1 MAEPKISAAQAP
13 AYKVL
18 VADSQPVN
26 RDIVRRILEPM
37 GASVTET
44 ADGREALDA
53 TATVAFDLIL
63 LDMKMPGM
71 DGATV
76 VRRIRASDSP
86 NCRAP
91 ILVFLAGQ
99 ETYAERLLTYEFD
112 GTLTKPLVH
121 DHLIEAFIAYC
132 PPGSRRPD
140 ARRSGSIW
148 GQGGPFDRS
157 AIG

>member
-1 MAEPKISAAQAP
+1 MVEPRNNSVQTP
-13 AYKVL
+13 TYKVL

-26 RDIVRRILEPM
+26 RDVVRQILEPM

-76 VRRIRASDSP
+76 VSRIRASDSP
-86 NCRAP
+86 NCRSP

-99 ETYAERLLTYEFD
+99 QTYAERLLTYEFD

-121 DHLIEAFIAYC
+121 DQLIEAFIAYC
-132 PPGSRRPD
+132 PQGS
-140 ARRSGSIW
+140 ARSEAERI
-148 GQGGPFDRS
+148 GPTRGRDGIIDRS